1 MLFLIMK
8 QRRHQELCVSTGE
21 RNNIMA
27 KDRDRFGNQF
37 APTLSYARGKILA
50 SSEDDFSKLQRAW
63 TVIRKRGPESVFIFT
78 GLEHSLPMAPEDLR
92 WADDEIAPALYFDR
106 LKTLALD
113 HLGGSLELHD
123 IAVFNRLTGATLATH
138 LTLVKPGEVV
148 LGVSASHSHPSVIRA
163 AAHVGARF
171 IDTAGLDEFTK
182 AVEREPKVA
191 LVALTRLAVTYELLP
206 VETIRTIVKLAHD
219 KGALVY
225 VDDAGGARVGPA
237 SFDQPRMLELGVDVG
252 ATGLDKYGTLGPRL
266 GLMGGDK
273 SLVGRIRAK
282 AFECGLECRQMLYP
296 AVVRTLEKYSPQRV
310 QQLIDTTKQVA
321 AALRPILGRRLHE
334 TPTTAQLL
342 ADDILEIAMERGG
355 VKQPP
360 IVPFEAT
367 AALCM
372 LLLEDHD
379 MLTVH
384 FVGLPP
390 GGADI
395 LFKFIPPETLARF
408 GGPEKFARAVD
419 ASLTKLGTL
428 IREPEKIRQLLL
440 GDR

>member
-1 MLFLIMK
+1 
-8 QRRHQELCVSTGE
+8 
-21 RNNIMA
+21 MA
-27 KDRDRFGNQF
+27 KDTDRFGNRF
-37 APTLSYARGKILA
+37 APTLSYARGKVLA
-50 SSEDDFSKLQRAW
+50 TTDDDFSKLQHAW
-63 TVIRKRGPESVFIFT
+63 GIIRMRGLESIFIFT
-78 GLEHSLPMAPEDLR
+78 GLEHSLPMQTEDLR
-92 WADDEIAPALYFDR
+92 WADDELAPALYYDR
-106 LKTLALD
+106 MKALTLE
-113 HLGGSLELHD
+113 HLGGNAAQHD

-138 LTLVKPGEVV
+138 LTLVKPGDVII
-148 LGVSASHSHPSVIRA
+148 GVSASHSHPSVIRA

-182 AVEREPKVA
+182 TLEREKQIT
-191 LVALTRLAVTYELLP
+191 LVDLTRLAVTYELLP

-237 SFDQPRMLELGVDVG
+237 SFNQPRMLELGVDVG
-252 ATGLDKYGTLGPRL
+252 ATGLDKYGTLGPRF
-266 GLMGGDK
+266 GLMAGDK
-273 SLVGRIRAK
+273 ALVAKIRAK
-282 AFECGLECRQMLYP
+282 GFECGLECRQMLYP
-296 AVVRTLEKYSPQRV
+296 AVVRTLEKYTPKRV
-310 QQLIDTTKQVA
+310 QELITTTKQVA
-321 AALRPILGRRLHE
+321 AALKPILGRRLHE

-390 GGADI
+390 GGGDI
-395 LFKFIPPETLARF
+395 LFKFIPPETLQRF

-419 ASLTKLGTL
+419 ASLTKLGSL
-428 IREPEKIRQLLL
+428 LREPEKIRALLL
-440 GDR
+440 GNS

>member
-1 MLFLIMK
+1 
-8 QRRHQELCVSTGE
+8 
-21 RNNIMA
+21 MA
-27 KDRDRFGNQF
+27 KDMDRFGNPF

-50 SSEDDFSKLQRAW
+50 STEDDFRKLQCAW
-63 TVIRKRGPESVFIFT
+63 AIIRKRGPESIFIFT
-78 GLEHSLPMAPEDLR
+78 GLEHSLPMTPEDLR

-106 LKTLALD
+106 LKALALD
-113 HLGGSLELHD
+113 HLGGSPEFHD

-138 LTLVKPGEVV
+138 LTLVRPGDVV

-163 AAHVGARF
+163 AAHVGGRF

-182 AVEREPKVA
+182 ALEREPKVA
-191 LVALTRLAVTYELLP
+191 LVNLTRLAVTYELLP

-219 KGALVY
+219 RGALVY

-237 SFDQPRMLELGVDVG
+237 SFDQPRMLELGVDLG

-266 GLMGGDK
+266 GLMAGDK
-273 SLVGRIRAK
+273 TLVGRIRAK

-296 AVVRTLEKYSPQRV
+296 AVVRTLEKYSPKRV
-310 QQLIDTTKQVA
+310 QQLIDTTKRVA

-390 GGADI
+390 GGGDI

-419 ASLTKLGTL
+419 TSLTKLGAL
-428 IREPEKIRQLLL
+428 LREPEKIGQLLL